1 MKFKITMTIELSDA
15 IGTDEEEMDWLLSEV
30 LNHDA
35 KNYYLHSNEIGD
47 ELGKVVEINTIEKV
61 SD

>member
-1 MKFKITMTIELSDA
+1 MTVELSDA
-15 IGTDEEEMDWLLSEV
+15 FGTDKEEIDWLLLEV
-30 LNHDA
+30 LNYDV

-47 ELGKVVEINTIEKV
+47 ELGKVVEINAIEKV